1 MLKKL
6 NRGRS
11 TWNLRSSAPHAYKLM
26 KAARLL
32 LLLPIGV
39 LASCATG
46 PNEIVKDLVSPSGQ
60 YHVELRKC
68 PQVGSLTWS
77 EEVQATV
84 LVAGKRGVCHS
95 SKDAIAQ
102 FSVNAPESDLE
113 LEWISDTQLRAW
125 HPKFNPGYG
134 PERYVSDPGD
144 PVKVIFRPKS

>member
-1 MLKKL
+1 MWKKL
-6 NRGRS
+6 KRAC
-11 TWNLRSSAPHAYKLM
+11 LRRDVHSPAFHGYELM
-26 KAARLL
+26 KTTRLL
-32 LLLPIGV
+32 ALLPIGV

-46 PNEIVKDLVSPSGQ
+46 PNEIVKDLVSPNGQ
-60 YHVELRKC
+60 YHVEVRKC

-84 LVAGKRGVCHS
+84 LVAGRQGVCHS

-102 FSVNAPESDLE
+102 FSVNTPEDDLE
-113 LEWISDTQLRAW
+113 LEWVSDTQLRAW

-144 PVKVIFRPKS
+144 PVKVIFKPR